1 MQSNCSLSLAV
12 QKLRGHPTKA
22 FNSRFK
28 TNTPKR
34 KYSFLLSIIALW
46 QSVPQEVAETENGF

>member
-12 QKLRGHPTKA
+12 QKLRGHPTKS
-22 FNSRFK
+22 FSRFK

-46 QSVPQEVAETENGF
+46 QPVPQEVVETENGF